1 MLRSSLSA
9 SRASASRCIDEHL
22 CRYSMSFLSKY
33 MAYLSRFPCGYVV
46 SRHGAE
52 KWSTTD
58 LSHHSLSCRLHYR
71 RGHAMGTP
79 LSNVHHT
86 LSCASLLSGCPFR
99 SGCSRDASSLPNS
112 HVLVGDGFIIIDHT
126 HFISWPYTA
135 ARHRYRALART
146 LFKVAVQACN
156 TGGDHNY
163 SLTNY
168 LV

>member
-79 LSNVHHT
+79 FPTYIILYLV
-86 LSCASLLSGCPFR
+86 LLCFLAAR
-99 SGCSRDASSLPNS
+99 SGLAARATLRLSQNS